1 MASISRGALIGCGFF
16 ARNHM
21 EAWQRAPRARIV
33 AVCDLD
39 PARARAMASR
49 FGVER
54 VYTDAAEML
63 KSETPDFVDVATTAQ
78 SHRQLVCLALAH
90 GAATICQKPFAET
103 LVDAQAM
110 VKAAKDAGRPLMV
123 HENFRWQRPFRKLQQ
138 HIAAGDIG
146 DPYFAHISFRH
157 GYDNYRNQPYLAE
170 LERFSIMDVGLHLF
184 DLARWLMG
192 EVESLHCRTQRY
204 NPRVRGEDAFV
215 ASLRHE
221 ADRVSVVDCSFQ
233 TMFEPEPFPET
244 VARVEGERGTLE
256 LTRGY
261 ELKLHRSGSVEA
273 IDAVPPVPSWGERP
287 WHCIQDS
294 VVSIQSHW
302 LDVLDGKV
310 EAQPSGADNLETL
323 KLAFAAYDSA
333 ATDTVIDLKK
343 ARAAA

>member
-1 MASISRGALIGCGFF
+1 MTLVYRGTLIGCGFF

-21 EAWQRAPRARIV
+21 EAWHREPRAKII

-39 PARARAMASR
+39 AGRARAMASS
-49 FGVER
+49 FGIER

-63 KSETPDFVDVATTAQ
+63 KAEKPDFVDVATTAP

-90 GAATICQKPFAET
+90 GAATICQKPFAESRD
-103 LVDAQAM
+103 DAHAM
-110 VKAAKDAGRPLMV
+110 VAAAKDSGRPLMV
-123 HENFRWQRPFRKLQQ
+123 HENFRLQRPFRTLKQR
-138 HIAAGDIG
+138 IAAGDIG

-170 LERFSIMDVGLHLF
+170 IERFSIMDVGLHLF

-204 NPRVRGEDAFV
+204 NPKVRGEDAFV

-221 ADRVSVVDCSFQ
+221 AGRVSMLDCSFQ
-233 TMFEPEPFPET
+233 TAFEPEPFPET
-244 VARVEGERGTLE
+244 VARIEGADGTLE

-261 ELKLHRSGSVEA
+261 QLKLHRRGVVEA
-273 IDAVPPVPSWGERP
+273 IDVVPPVPSWGEKP

-294 VVSIQSHW
+294 VVAIQSHW
-302 LDVLDGKV
+302 LDVLDGKTG
-310 EAQPSGADNLETL
+310 AQPSGADNFETL
-323 KLAFAAYDSA
+323 KLALAAYDSA
-333 ATDTVIDLKK
+333 ATDTVIDMKK
-343 ARAAA
+343 ARAV